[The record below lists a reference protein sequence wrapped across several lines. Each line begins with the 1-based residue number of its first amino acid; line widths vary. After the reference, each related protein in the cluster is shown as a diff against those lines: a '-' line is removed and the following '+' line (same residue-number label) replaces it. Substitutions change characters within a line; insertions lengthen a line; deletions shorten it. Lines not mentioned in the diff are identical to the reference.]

1 MTGANWSGTLV
12 TTSYTS
18 DQLPAESLPEIAFA
32 GRSNVGKSSL
42 INALLKRRIAKV
54 SREPG
59 KTRSLNFYI
68 VQAKRAFQLVDLPGF
83 GFAKRGKKER
93 AHWADL
99 IEGYI
104 AKRGSLTLVI
114 HLVDFRH
121 GMLENDRQLQ
131 HWLSVHRVPFLI
143 VFTKTDKIPTT
154 KRVGLYRKHLKD
166 LPETIGAPLCVSTEK
181 NITVDELRE
190 TLDDFL
196 ARLSEDFGK
205 PRKGDDPARQ

>member
-1 MTGANWSGTLV
+1 MTESTWSGTLV
-12 TTSYTS
+12 ATSYTS
-18 DQLPAESLPEIAFA
+18 DQLPECTLPEIAFA

-59 KTRSLNFYI
+59 KTRSINFYM
-68 VQAKRAFQLVDLPGF
+68 VRAKRAFHLVDLPGF

-93 AHWADL
+93 AHWAGL

-104 AKRGSLTLVI
+104 AKRGSLALVV

-131 HWLSVHRVPFLI
+131 HWLSLNQVPLLI
-143 VFTKTDKIPTT
+143 VFTKVDKIPPT
-154 KRVGLYRKHLKD
+154 KRAGMFQKHIRD
-166 LPETIGAPLCVSTEK
+166 LPETVGTPFCVSTEK
-181 NITVDELRE
+181 NIAVDELRK
-190 TLDDFL
+190 TIDDFL
-196 ARLSEDFGK
+196 VALPEDF
-205 PRKGDDPARQ
+205 